1 MRVSV
6 KGELDRGMP
15 GEMLDVLRV
24 RATSKQDRE
33 AAMPEIVNFRR
44 NLELA
49 DRVRQIA
56 AEKDATPGQLA
67 LAWLLYQGDD
77 IVPIPGTKRRKYLE
91 ENVVATEVT
100 LTEEDLERMEEVTPK
115 GAASGDRYP
124 DMSRLI

>member
-100 LTEEDLERMEEVTPK
+100 LTEEDLERMEDVTPK